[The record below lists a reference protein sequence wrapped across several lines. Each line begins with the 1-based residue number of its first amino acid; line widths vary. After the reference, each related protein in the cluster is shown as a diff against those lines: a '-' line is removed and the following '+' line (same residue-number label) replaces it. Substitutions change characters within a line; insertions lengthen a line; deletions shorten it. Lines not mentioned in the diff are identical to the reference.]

1 VELPRGG
8 RRPHAGRKK
17 GSKERSTLAKL
28 TALEIFRQRAE
39 AELGPLI
46 TAQLETAKGLF
57 HFLAKTETGYVRVTD
72 PQVMDRYLA
81 IGDGFKIAAQDP
93 DVRALKDTFDRV
105 CGKPVEQVELSGPQ
119 QGPIPVK
126 FIDVDA

>member
-1 VELPRGG
+1 MPRGG
-8 RRPHAGRKK
+8 RRPHAGRKQ
-17 GSKERSTLAKL
+17 GSKDKRTLAKL
-28 TALEIFRQRAE
+28 TALEIFRQRAA
-39 AELGPLI
+39 AELDPLI

-57 HFLAKTETGYVRVTD
+57 HFLAKTEAGYVRVTD
-72 PQVMDRYLA
+72 PQIIDRYLA
-81 IGDGFKIAAQDP
+81 IGDGFKIAQQDP

-105 CGKPVEQVELSGPQ
+105 CGKPVESVEISGPQ